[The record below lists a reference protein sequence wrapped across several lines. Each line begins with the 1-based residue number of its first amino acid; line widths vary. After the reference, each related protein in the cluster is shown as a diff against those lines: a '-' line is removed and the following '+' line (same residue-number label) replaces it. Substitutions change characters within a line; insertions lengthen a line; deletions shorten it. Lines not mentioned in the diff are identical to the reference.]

1 MSDVID
7 KIILWRGKFDISIGV
22 QSDDEISFTYYSDC
36 YGSDT
41 ESTQRIQIKE
51 LFEMIKHA
59 HTLDGIRKDLLDQLK
74 NSTETIQ
81 KQDGKIMKLEQ
92 ENKKLKEALKI
103 LKNI

>member
-1 MSDVID
+1 MSD
-7 KIILWRGKFDISIGV
+7 IIEDLTLWRGKFDISICV
-22 QSDDEISFTYYSDC
+22 EPDDTISFTYHSHR
-36 YGSDT
+36 YGCET
-41 ESTQRIQIKE
+41 ESTHSIQVKE
-51 LFEMIKHA
+51 LFTMIKHA

-74 NSTETIQ
+74 SANETIR